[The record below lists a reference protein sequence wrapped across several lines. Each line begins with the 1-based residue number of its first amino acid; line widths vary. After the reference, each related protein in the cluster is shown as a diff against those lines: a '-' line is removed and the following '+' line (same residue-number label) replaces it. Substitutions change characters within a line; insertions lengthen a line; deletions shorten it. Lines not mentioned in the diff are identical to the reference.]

1 MFLPILSGA
10 LLYASFPPFSL
21 WPLVFIALAP
31 LLLFLAREEKF
42 WRLFA
47 GSFLFIF
54 IFSLVFMRFL
64 PDSLLVADGIFIWMG
79 LPLIIFFLKKKTPL
93 GSFYFFLA
101 AGGLVL
107 FFAWLLARFSPL
119 PSYMSLFAIPLG
131 TTSFAGLAFW
141 GGVVGLSA
149 FVILVNVLLAFS
161 LRSFF
166 QKKMPFFSLPLSLP
180 LTPSIF
186 VSFVSFVS
194 LGAAVFLVAIGF
206 WAGKMLLTYPGQ
218 GEKTISVGVVGVG
231 RDFDKEAFA
240 FDTGGRVPTEK
251 EKVAARAYISSLLT
265 PLSARVMS
273 GTYDLVVLPEHMIDI
288 KLPGDAYS
296 PARGALGITNAGTL
310 LEEYASFAK
319 KHRVNLLVN
328 LAIIDESG
336 KKFNASLLITPE
348 GKFSGMYQK
357 RYLALGG
364 EYWPFGK
371 WIPLQA
377 KRNLKEAAR
386 SGEEFFITESPT
398 GQYARGENPLA
409 PLFLSNGVPFGAPI
423 CLEGHLPYAQKKWK
437 EAGAKFLT
445 HQSSNK
451 WFGNPNDTYNA
462 LTDRLRRL
470 EAIATGLPIL
480 VSEKNGPAGI
490 VRPDGTAS
498 YVFPA
503 PEGTAFLAG
512 DVAY

>member
-1 MFLPILSGA
+1 MRGCVFLHFHLLA
-10 LLYASFPPFSL
+10 RLYAFL
-21 WPLVFIALAP
+21 AGLAP
-31 LLLFLAREEKF
+31 CGGRYFYL
-42 WRLFA
+42 
-47 GSFLFIF
+47 
-54 IFSLVFMRFL
+54 
-64 PDSLLVADGIFIWMG
+64 DG
-79 LPLIIFFLKKKTPL
+79 PSSYYFFLKKKTPL

-119 PSYMSLFAIPLG
+119 PSYMSLFSIPLG
-131 TTSFAGLAFW
+131 TTSFAGLASW

-180 LTPSIF
+180 LGPGVF
-186 VSFVSFVS
+186 V
-194 LGAAVFLVAIGF
+194 
-206 WAGKMLLTYPGQ
+206 
-218 GEKTISVGVVGVG
+218 SVGVAIILIVAGFSREKCSLHIPGKAKKRFLSALSGWEKILTKKLRFLTRAAG
-231 RDFDKEAFA
+231 RRWK
-240 FDTGGRVPTEK
+240 RRK
-251 EKVAARAYISSLLT
+251 NAARAYISSLLT

-288 KLPGDAYS
+288 KFPGDAYS
-296 PARGALGITNAGTL
+296 PASGALGITNAGTL

-386 SGEEFFITESPT
+386 AGKNFSSRKAPRGNT
-398 GQYARGENPLA
+398 RGEKIPW
-409 PLFLSNGVPFGAPI
+409 PRFS
-423 CLEGHLPYAQKKWK
+423 
-437 EAGAKFLT
+437 
-445 HQSSNK
+445 
-451 WFGNPNDTYNA
+451 
-462 LTDRLRRL
+462 
-470 EAIATGLPIL
+470 
-480 VSEKNGPAGI
+480 
-490 VRPDGTAS
+490 
-498 YVFPA
+498 FP
-503 PEGTAFLAG
+503 TAFRSARPSVLKDTCRTRKKVEGGGGEIFDAP
-512 DVAY
+512 VKQ